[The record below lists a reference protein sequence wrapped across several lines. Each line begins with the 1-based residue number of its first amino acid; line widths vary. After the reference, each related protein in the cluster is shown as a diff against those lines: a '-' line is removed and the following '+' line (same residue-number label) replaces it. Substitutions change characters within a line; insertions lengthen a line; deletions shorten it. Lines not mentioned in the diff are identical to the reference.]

1 LQEGLVEFGK
11 ITDEGIA
18 LLRERIGVERKK
30 SNMHREGLLEITC
43 ALSRR
48 FALGNRNQLLFHGG
62 CNLS

>member
-30 SNMHREGLLEITC
+30 SPCLFRD
-43 ALSRR
+43 RD
-48 FALGNRNQLLFHGG
+48 QLLFRVQY
-62 CNLS
+62 NLS